1 MSRLEGRNALV
12 TGGSRGIGRA
22 ISLRLAEMGANVAVN
37 YANSQSAAEEVVSEI
52 ADLGVI
58 TKAYKADV
66 SDRESCETMVAEA
79 VSDFGQIDILCA
91 VAGIFREAAPIQDQ
105 LDSDWDDV
113 VETNLTGVMR
123 CLRSSWPLFANG
135 ASIVTVGSVLAE
147 MAQPEVGAY
156 AVSKAGLSALT
167 RTSASEGVARGIR
180 ANLIVPG
187 MVNTPMNQRMADASG
202 NSEEWWHDRL
212 SSIPMKRA
220 AEPEEIAEAICWLS
234 SDDARF
240 VTGAEIR
247 LDGGALLGPL
257 PSSYEKT

>member
-1 MSRLEGRNALV
+1 MSDIKVAVV
-12 TGGSRGIGRA
+12 TGASSGIGAAVVKKLASIGCQVVMLARDMDRMNRVA
-22 ISLRLAEMGANVAVN
+22 ADCGTAVLPRVIQTDLRYSSSVDNAFQTISA
-37 YANSQSAAEEVVSEI
+37 
-52 ADLGVI
+52 
-58 TKAYKADV
+58 
-66 SDRESCETMVAEA
+66 
-79 VSDFGQIDILCA
+79 DFGQIDILCA